1 MPVYIIEHYHQL
13 NATIKQLT
21 SDFMNELKLHVCRL
35 RHRDVTCC
43 ESAQL
48 LHDGN
53 LSLLSVLYVP
63 QDFQR
68 GAAIIIN
75 NLLDYFPGGYDN
87 LDEDSIFMCPGCGL
101 PFSQQ

>member
-1 MPVYIIEHYHQL
+1 MPVYIVEHYHQL
-13 NATIKQLT
+13 NATIKHLT
-21 SDFMNELKLHVCRL
+21 HDFMNELKFHVCRL

-43 ESAQL
+43 DSAHL

-53 LSLLSVLYVP
+53 ISIVSVLYVP
-63 QDFQR
+63 HDLQR
-68 GAAIIIN
+68 GAEIIAN